1 MFTKTG
7 PGGSKIFGGGRRRY
21 ENCWA
26 LVWSF
31 YDKKVPFLGSKN
43 EQKPRFS
50 NPGPNVHRNRS
61 GKILG
66 TGCAGIRCAGIALG
80 HIPTPGMAPV
90 NTGICPGAG
99 KWGPGAGKWV
109 RGPGK
114 WAPWGPQGP
123 QRAGKWAPWGP
134 QGPQRDGAEGVVII
148 GRVGAG
154 GVVIIGRVE
163 AGGVVINAE
172 V

>member
-21 ENCWA
+21 ELFWA

-66 TGCAGIRCAGIALG
+66 TGRHG
-80 HIPTPGMAPV
+80 HMPG
-90 NTGICPGAG
+90 GREICPGAREMG
-99 KWGPGAGKWV
+99 PLGPPGAPEGWGC
-109 RGPGK
+109 RGDFYCLG
-114 WAPWGPQGP
+114 W
-123 QRAGKWAPWGP
+123 RLY
-134 QGPQRDGAEGVVII
+134 GVIFI
-148 GRVGAG
+148 GRGWLLLVVGPAAEKSG
-154 GVVIIGRVE
+154 PRLPSEKSAAAAKAPAAARAAAEAAAARTLLVV
-163 AGGVVINAE
+163 
-172 V
+172 